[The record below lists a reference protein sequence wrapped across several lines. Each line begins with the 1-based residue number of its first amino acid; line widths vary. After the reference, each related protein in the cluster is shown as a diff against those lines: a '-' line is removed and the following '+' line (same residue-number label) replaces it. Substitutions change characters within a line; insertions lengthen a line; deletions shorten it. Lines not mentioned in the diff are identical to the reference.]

1 MPETPSF
8 SFPKTERLKSKKL
21 IEAVFA
27 DGQKTKAWP
36 LISKHLD
43 VPLSADVPCQVVVS
57 VSKRSFKRAVDRNR
71 IKRLMKEAWRLQKH
85 RLYDALNAHEK
96 QRGLVL
102 IYVGKEL
109 PNLEEMQAC
118 VERLIG
124 KMNQSLASENTKNP
138 SAPDEE
144 S

>member
-8 SFPKTERLKSKKL
+8 SFPKQERLTSKKL

-27 DGQKTKAWP
+27 GGQKTKAWP
-36 LISKHLD
+36 LVAKHVD
-43 VPLSADVPCQVVVS
+43 APLPDDVPCQVVIS

-71 IKRLMKEAWRLQKH
+71 IKRLMREAWRLQKH
-85 RLYDALNAHEK
+85 LLYEGLNAHEK
-96 QRGLVL
+96 QRAVVL

-109 PNLEEMQAC
+109 PNFEGMQAC

-124 KMNQSLASENTKNP
+124 KMNQSLASINTQNTE
-138 SAPDEE
+138 ATDEE
-144 S
+144 T